1 MGAPAAYRII
11 DVGVLFKMFKE
22 KRNYLSSPENWED
35 HWEKLDLE
43 FSKRKHTELFIR
55 LRKRIFAQCWSL
67 ESYSWALWKINSPY
81 GYGVRIKSTI
91 DELFQSLP
99 YYFQRRYKMKD
110 IIHGV
115 QYFKEEEIEKIIEKI
130 IKNEGIRVKSIT
142 KMFYLKRRAYEFE
155 KEVRLILPKLES
167 SPGLTPESIG
177 NKKFIYYN
185 CDPCNY
191 ITSIYFDSNINE
203 YIFKIFKDKLRK
215 YGFKGVIERSA
226 IYQKPERLK
235 II

>member
-22 KRNYLSSPENWED
+22 KRNYLSSPENWDD

-43 FSKRKHTELFIR
+43 LSNRKDAELFER

-81 GYGVRIKSTI
+81 GYGVRIKSTV
-91 DELFQSLP
+91 EKLFQSLP
-99 YYFQRRYKMKD
+99 YHIQRRYKRGD
-110 IIHGV
+110 IIQEV
-115 QYFKEEEIEKIIEKI
+115 KYLKEDEIKKMIKKI
-130 IKNEGIRVKSIT
+130 IKNDGIRVKSIT

-155 KEVRLILPKLES
+155 KEVRLILPKLARY
-167 SPGLTPESIG
+167 PGLNPESIG
-177 NKKFIYYN
+177 SKRFVCYK
-185 CDPCNY
+185 CDPCQY
-191 ITSIYFDSNINE
+191 IESIYFDSNINE
-203 YIFKIFKDKLRK
+203 YIFEIFANKLKK
-215 YGFKGVIERSA
+215 YGFKGVIGRSA
-226 IYQKPERLK
+226 INQKPERLQ